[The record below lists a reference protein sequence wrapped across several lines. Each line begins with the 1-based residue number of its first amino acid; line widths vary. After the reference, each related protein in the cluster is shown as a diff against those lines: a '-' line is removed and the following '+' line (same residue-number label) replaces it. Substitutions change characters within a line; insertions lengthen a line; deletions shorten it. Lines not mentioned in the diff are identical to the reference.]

1 MQEHN
6 SIRRDLLML
15 LIVIGAIG
23 VILTISYIFDIK
35 YGYIDNIAA
44 KLYNIVV

>member
-6 SIRRDLLML
+6 SIRRDLFML

-23 VILTISYIFDIK
+23 VILTISYIFDVK
-35 YGYIDNIAA
+35 YGYIDTISE
-44 KLYNIVV
+44 KLYNILV